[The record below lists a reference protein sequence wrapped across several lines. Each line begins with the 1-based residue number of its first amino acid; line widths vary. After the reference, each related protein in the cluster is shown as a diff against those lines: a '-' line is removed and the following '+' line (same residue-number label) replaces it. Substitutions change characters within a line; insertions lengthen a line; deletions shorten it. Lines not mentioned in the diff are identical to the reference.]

1 MLKHDVDLLAPDLL
15 DAIAQRRQSIFDA
28 VRVVGDLRLLHH
40 ACGAFERVGKAEQL
54 AHNWGV
60 AAAFLQVEDPAR
72 ELVQDLAGFWP
83 EIFIRILGHETGA

>member
-72 ELVQDLAGFWP
+72 EL
-83 EIFIRILGHETGA
+83 I